1 MDKKKWKSGKNWWKD
16 MNKNTWFCSD
26 YLERLIFLMN
36 PREEKEYCRWLF
48 HTADLPTP
56 PKLFVES
63 HWRWLHFLIFQYCSH
78 VLLLLYPK
86 NFQQMLVLVNCPDLI
101 IFWPRGERF
110 VDSRHCPLVKY
121 STFVRL
127 CKEIS
132 CPTKS
137 RNWLTGE
144 HKAKS
149 YFSLTFFLFFRIL
162 EQQLLQAFI
171 HFKYFISFLFLF
183 YDFRKYFRKIIR
195 KSRFFAFRKI
205 QEKNWKN

>member
-1 MDKKKWKSGKNWWKD
+1 MIKNEKKKKKLEIGKKLD
-16 MNKNTWFCSD
+16 KIDEFDRFTWFCSD
-26 YLERLIFLMN
+26 YLERLIFLTN
-36 PREEKEYCRWLF
+36 PKVETEYCKSLF
-48 HTADLPTP
+48 RTTDLPTP

-78 VLLLLYPK
+78 VPLLLLYPK

-132 CPTKS
+132 CPTKKLIDS
-137 RNWLTGE
+137 KIIVVFLWPFFC
-144 HKAKS
+144 
-149 YFSLTFFLFFRIL
+149 FSGYLNNNY
-162 EQQLLQAFI
+162 LQAFI
-171 HFKYFISFLFLF
+171 HLKYFISDIWFKK
-183 YDFRKYFRKIIR
+183 D
-195 KSRFFAFRKI
+195 
-205 QEKNWKN
+205 

>member
-1 MDKKKWKSGKNWWKD
+1 

-132 CPTKS
+132 CPTKQKLIDRGAQS
-137 RNWLTGE
+137 KIVLL
-144 HKAKS
+144 S
-149 YFSLTFFLFFRIL
+149 DLFPVFPDTWTTTSSSFHSFQI
-162 EQQLLQAFI
+162 F
-171 HFKYFISFLFLF
+171 HFY
-183 YDFRKYFRKIIR
+183 R
-195 KSRFFAFRKI
+195 
-205 QEKNWKN
+205 

>member
-1 MDKKKWKSGKNWWKD
+1 

-132 CPTKS
+132 CPTKQKLID
-137 RNWLTGE
+137 RG
-144 HKAKS
+144 AKQNRTS
-149 YFSLTFFLFFRIL
+149 LWPFSCFSGYLNNNFFKLS
-162 EQQLLQAFI
+162 FI
-171 HFKYFISFLFLF
+171 SNISFLSLKVNFCS
-183 YDFRKYFRKIIR
+183 KIH
-195 KSRFFAFRKI
+195 
-205 QEKNWKN
+205 NL